1 MAVSLLLDGYE
12 HALRDHHASKA
23 SSHAQH
29 AQHAHLTNQLE
40 PPKPAIAPKNMSLD
54 DMDMLPLWTDFDD
67 QMIIG
72 SPMYLEFSGEKGS
85 KGLISA
91 HFSNHESHS
100 SQPVPCDAS
109 NFHLEVFEGDENPFE
124 KLANLRIKYILS
136 SSQDGKSNIKYNVG
150 KWFLYPQPLP
160 KFWKYDHDERLH
172 DEDSSE
178 GESSDE
184 CKKRRHHRN
193 HYTGEFF
200 ELDHYKKKFYDHRL
214 KYGPQMSQATLDI
227 PSFGEFEQ
235 DFTFAVNIA
244 QNDQLTRLS
253 MRRLRYLNEK
263 FELFQDLN
271 AKTEKIQNKLVPY
284 RDFYN
289 SRKVDCDFHLSGC
302 ISQRQLSEFIWE
314 KLTTEPDRVVYETEE
329 GEKLTLS
336 QIFEVGRSE
345 GEPVAIGLK
354 VVDDQFLEW
363 YRDVYLI
370 SLHVIPHSD
379 LIKLLHGETLR
390 FYILAK
396 TFLEYDNY
404 LEGEYLAQIVIDH
417 VITTLEKSKY
427 QTIQASVDFQFHPS
441 GEPSWWERFAH
452 WLVKWNVVSYNVRW
466 NVQIK
471 RVFTKLHHSGKMR
484 TFQEFLDAIFL
495 PILSKE
501 SLENIELQYLL
512 ANLLNFDVVV
522 SHTDDFLW
530 RAFPNVFTQPQ
541 DWEAKGDNP
550 TVMHYMYYIYA
561 HLARLNCMRYN
572 NSLNTF
578 SLRNSCSSLDNRTS
592 QAGTTLNFNDQIES
606 LVCNMLLCN
615 GGLLQAEHL
624 WNCQP
629 TLSYLYYL
637 FQIAVV
643 ATPLSSVSSA
653 APQEELKRYTAEIGQ
668 KQVYSITQ
676 SKQKTYTGNP
686 FLDMLKVGMKVSLSS
701 NSVLFNNSYTL
712 DPIIEE
718 YSVAASIYLL
728 EAADLC
734 ELARNSVICSG
745 YEGFYKA
752 HWTGLKLQKS
762 PFQHEV
768 VGETDTWYDQEQDTS
783 YRHNVPIIR
792 RRFRKDSLN
801 QEWEFLLELES

>member
-1 MAVSLLLDGYE
+1 MAVSLLLDDYE
-12 HALRDHHASKA
+12 HALWDHHSSKA
-23 SSHAQH
+23 SAHA
-29 AQHAHLTNQLE
+29 LLRKQLE
-40 PPKPAIAPKNMSLD
+40 YSKEAVPPKNLSLD
-54 DMDMLPLWTDFDD
+54 DMDMLPLWTQFDD
-67 QMIIG
+67 QMIVG
-72 SPMYLEFSGEKGS
+72 SPMYLEFPGENGGQ
-85 KGLISA
+85 GLIAA
-91 HFSNHESHS
+91 HFTNHESHS

-109 NFHLEVFEGDENPFE
+109 NFHLEAFEGDENPFQ
-124 KLANLRIKYILS
+124 KLADLRVKYILS
-136 SSQDGKSNIKYNVG
+136 SSQDAKSNIKYNVD

-160 KFWKYDHDERLH
+160 KFWKYDHDERLK

-178 GESSDE
+178 GESSDD
-184 CKKRRHHRN
+184 CKKHRHHRN

-200 ELDHYKKKFYDHRL
+200 ELDQYKKEFRHHMIQ
-214 KYGPQMSQATLDI
+214 YGSPMSQAMYDV
-227 PSFGEFEQ
+227 PSFEEFQQ
-235 DFTFAVNIA
+235 DFTFAVKIA
-244 QNDQLTRLS
+244 QNEQLARLS

-271 AKTEKIQNKLVPY
+271 AKAEKIENKLVPY

-289 SRKVDCDFHLSGC
+289 CRKVDCDFHLSGC

-314 KLTTEPDRVVYETEE
+314 KLNSEPDRVVYETQE
-329 GEKLTLS
+329 GRKLTLS

-345 GEPVAIGLK
+345 DEPVFIGLK

-363 YRDVYLI
+363 YKHVYLI
-370 SLHVIPHSD
+370 SLHVIPHSE
-379 LIKLLHGETLR
+379 LLKLLEGETLR

-396 TFLEYDNY
+396 TFLEFDNY
-404 LEGEYLAQIVIDH
+404 IEGEYLAEIVIDH
-417 VITTLEKSKY
+417 VITNLEKSKY
-427 QTIQASVDFQFHPS
+427 QTVQASVDFQFHPS
-441 GEPSWWERFAH
+441 GELSWWERFAH

-471 RVFTKLHHSGKMR
+471 RVFTKLYHNGKVR
-484 TFQEFLDAIFL
+484 NFQEFLDAIFQ
-495 PILSKE
+495 PILDKK
-501 SLENIELQYLL
+501 SLENVELQYLL

-530 RAFPNVFTQPQ
+530 RAFPNVFTKPK

-550 TVMHYMYYIYA
+550 TVMHYMYYTYA
-561 HLARLNCMRYN
+561 YLAQVNCMRYN

-578 SLRNSCSSLDNRTS
+578 SLRNSCSSLNNRTS

-606 LVCNMLLCN
+606 IVCNMLLCN
-615 GGLLQAEHL
+615 GGLLQSEHL
-624 WNCQP
+624 WNSQP

-637 FQIAVV
+637 FQIPVL
-643 ATPLSSVSSA
+643 ATPLSSVSMIST
-653 APQEELKRYTAEIGQ
+653 APQEELKRYRAAMGQ

-676 SKQKTYTGNP
+676 SKDKTYRGNP
-686 FLDMLKVGMKVSLSS
+686 FLTMLKVGMKVSLSS
-701 NSVLFNNSYTL
+701 NSVLFNKSYTL

-752 HWTGLKLQKS
+752 HWAGLKVQKS
-762 PFQHEV
+762 PFEHEV
-768 VGETDTWYDQEQDTS
+768 IGCTETWYDTEENTS
-783 YRHNVPIIR
+783 HRHNVPIIR
-792 RRFRKDSLN
+792 RLFRKDSLD
-801 QEWEFLLELES
+801 QEWEFILDQQS